1 MQSCQRDVVNSFVT
15 LLLWDT
21 VPTDKL
27 IAVSEDMIQA
37 QYLKNRFCFYL
48 YAPVQ
53 LHWYFGV
60 ICYCNDLSHIL
71 TPDFSQ
77 RNTRHS
83 EVGGWKERRT
93 VSIRNRPLTY
103 CHISLWFVWLQGK
116 ECTSGSKVNVCL
128 LINSFCYQ
136 VFHTLGK
143 LQVEYFR

>member
-53 LHWYFGV
+53 LH
-60 ICYCNDLSHIL
+60 
-71 TPDFSQ
+71 
-77 RNTRHS
+77 
-83 EVGGWKERRT
+83 
-93 VSIRNRPLTY
+93 
-103 CHISLWFVWLQGK
+103 
-116 ECTSGSKVNVCL
+116 
-128 LINSFCYQ
+128 
-136 VFHTLGK
+136 
-143 LQVEYFR
+143 